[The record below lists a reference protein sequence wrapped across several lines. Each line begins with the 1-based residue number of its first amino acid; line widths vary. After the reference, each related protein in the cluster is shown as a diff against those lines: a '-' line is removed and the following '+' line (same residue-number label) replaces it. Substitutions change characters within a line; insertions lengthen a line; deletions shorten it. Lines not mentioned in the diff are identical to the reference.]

1 MTLLDTIKSIL
12 GIDDRD
18 SGDERSNDDR
28 GGVTVE
34 HEPGDHDSGASVE
47 TGSEEAVKGTDTSDG
62 DHDEGDAGMDE
73 PAATGGDAAGSTE
86 SMVDADAEGG
96 AETGEVVGRDSGG
109 EVEGGST
116 TEPDVSG
123 DAGTTESGGEEPETG
138 TTDGVHGSDTVAD
151 NAAGA
156 TDHADE
162 SAAAGGDAAGSTGS
176 ITEEA
181 NESISAAENAEAAGP
196 TGADPSDDTA
206 EHDVDVLKGIGPSYA
221 EQLEAA
227 GVETVADLADADPE
241 AIADETDISA
251 SRLERWTE
259 RAKARRQ

>member
-12 GIDDRD
+12 GINNRD

-28 GGVTVE
+28 GGVTIE

-47 TGSEEAVKGTDTSDG
+47 TGPEEAVKGTDTSDG
-62 DHDEGDAGMDE
+62 DHDEGDAGVDE

-96 AETGEVVGRDSGG
+96 AEPGEVVGRDSGG

-116 TEPDVSG
+116 TEPDLSG

-138 TTDGVHGSDTVAD
+138 TTDEGHGSDTVAD
-151 NAAGA
+151 DAAGA

-176 ITEEA
+176 ITEET
-181 NESISAAENAEAAGP
+181 NESISAAEDAEAAGP
-196 TGADPSDDTA
+196 TGAEPGDTA

-227 GVETVADLADADPE
+227 DIGTVADLADADPE
-241 AIADETDISA
+241 AIADETDIST